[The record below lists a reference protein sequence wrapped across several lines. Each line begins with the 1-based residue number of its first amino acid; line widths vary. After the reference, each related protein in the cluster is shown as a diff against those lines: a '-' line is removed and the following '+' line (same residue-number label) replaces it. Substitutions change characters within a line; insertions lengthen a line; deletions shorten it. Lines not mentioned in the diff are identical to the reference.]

1 MDWGSGA
8 SPQAHQAPGSWQ
20 RGRGPACR
28 PGAKPCLSKR
38 ASISHPLPVALGAQ
52 GTQQRRPL
60 RAGEP
65 RPGSCPRLALP
76 SSGTGTFLFSLSLT
90 VSDPLWEGVWYTEV
104 FKLQFHIPQ
113 SHRWGRRIS
122 FTEGRMPWMGSLC
135 SGGSLG
141 QRSPTF
147 WYEGPIS
154 WKTVC
159 PWTGG
164 EGDGLGVIQACYI
177 YCALYF

>member
-52 GTQQRRPL
+52 GAQQRRPL

-104 FKLQFHIPQ
+104 FQLQFHIPQ
-113 SHRWGRRIS
+113 PHHWGRRIS
-122 FTEGRMPWMGSLC
+122 FTEGRMPWMGEPLQWGFSRAAVPNFLVRGTDFVEDSL
-135 SGGSLG
+135 SMDWG
-141 QRSPTF
+141 
-147 WYEGPIS
+147 
-154 WKTVC
+154 
-159 PWTGG
+159 
-164 EGDGLGVIQACYI
+164 
-177 YCALYF
+177 

>member
-52 GTQQRRPL
+52 GAQQRRPL
-60 RAGEP
+60 RAREP
-65 RPGSCPRLALP
+65 RLGSCPRLALP

-104 FKLQFHIPQ
+104 FKLQFHMPQ
-113 SHRWGRRIS
+113 PHRWGRRIS
-122 FTEGRMPWMGSLC
+122 FTEGRMPCMGEPMQWGFSRAVVPNFLVRGTDFVEDSL
-135 SGGSLG
+135 SMDWG
-141 QRSPTF
+141 
-147 WYEGPIS
+147 
-154 WKTVC
+154 
-159 PWTGG
+159 
-164 EGDGLGVIQACYI
+164 
-177 YCALYF
+177 